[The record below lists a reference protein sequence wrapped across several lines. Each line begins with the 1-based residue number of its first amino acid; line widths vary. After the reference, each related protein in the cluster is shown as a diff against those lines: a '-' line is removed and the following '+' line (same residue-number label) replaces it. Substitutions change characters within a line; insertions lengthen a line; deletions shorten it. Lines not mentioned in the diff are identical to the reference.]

1 MHKIG
6 LSLGKFAP
14 LHRGHQL
21 MIETAL
27 AQVDHLIVMIY
38 ACDELPLVSLAERV
52 QWLQT
57 LYPSV
62 EVLPAPD
69 GPKETG
75 YTPAIMRAQE
85 EYILKI
91 LAGRK
96 VTHFFSSEPYGEH
109 VSEALGTVDVRVDMP
124 RKIVPISATGI
135 RQDWNLA
142 QQFLNSVVYRSLVQ
156 KIVLLGAP
164 SAGKTTLATALAQTL
179 KTEWAAEYGRT
190 YWEQHQTNRRL
201 EPAEL
206 VLIAQTHIELEDAA
220 ALTAQ
225 RYLICDTNAFTT
237 WHFAHYYH
245 GSALPELTQLAEQC
259 WARYAQVWVCDI
271 DFPYADT
278 WERSGE
284 TNQQEFQAFIL
295 QHLQEQQ
302 IPYRL
307 VSGSVNERV
316 QTVLSQLPA
325 DRLLTANTG
334 AFQNGLSGGLK

>member
-1 MHKIG
+1 MRKVG
-6 LSLGKFAP
+6 LTLGKFAP

-27 AQVDHLIVMIY
+27 AQVDHLIIMIY
-38 ACDELPLVSLAERV
+38 GCDELPLVSLAERV

-57 LYPSV
+57 LYPTV

-75 YTPAIMRAQE
+75 YTSAIMRAQE
-85 EYILKI
+85 DFILKI

-109 VSEALGTVDVRVDMP
+109 VSEALGAVDVRVDMP
-124 RKIVPISATGI
+124 RQIVPISATRI

-142 QQFLNSVVYRSLVQ
+142 QQYLNPLVYRSLVQ

-164 SAGKTTLATALAQTL
+164 SAGKTTLATALAQAL
-179 KTEWAAEYGRT
+179 NTEWAAEYGRT
-190 YWEQHQTNRRL
+190 YWEQHQSNRRL
-201 EPAEL
+201 EPEEL
-206 VLIAQTHIELEDAA
+206 LLIAQRHIELEDAA

-237 WHFAHYYH
+237 WHFANYYH

-278 WERSGE
+278 WDRSGA
-284 TNQQEFQAFIL
+284 TNQREFQAFVL
-295 QHLQEQQ
+295 QYLQERSISYQ
-302 IPYRL
+302 L
-307 VSGSVNERV
+307 VSGSVQARV
-316 QTVLSQLPA
+316 QTMLEQLPA
-325 DRLLTANTG
+325 DRLLTQLA
-334 AFQNGLSGGLK
+334 

>member
-1 MHKIG
+1 MRKVG
-6 LSLGKFAP
+6 LTLGKFAP

-27 AQVDHLIVMIY
+27 GQVDHLIVMIY
-38 ACDELPLVSLAERV
+38 GCDELPLVNLAERV
-52 QWLQT
+52 QWLQI
-57 LYPSV
+57 LYPTV

-75 YTPAIMRAQE
+75 YTSAIMRAQE
-85 EYILKI
+85 DFILKI

-109 VSEALGTVDVRVDMP
+109 VSEALGAVDVRVDMP
-124 RKIVPISATGI
+124 RQIVPISATRI

-142 QQFLNSVVYRSLVQ
+142 QQYLDPVVYRSLVQ

-164 SAGKTTLATALAQTL
+164 SAGKTTLAAALAQAL

-190 YWEQHQTNRRL
+190 YWEQHQSNRRL
-201 EPAEL
+201 EPEEL
-206 VLIAQTHIELEDAA
+206 LLIAQRHIELEDAA

-225 RYLICDTNAFTT
+225 RHLICDTNAFTT
-237 WHFAHYYH
+237 WHFANYYH

-278 WERSGE
+278 WDRSGA
-284 TNQQEFQAFIL
+284 TNQCEFQAFIL
-295 QHLQEQQ
+295 QYLEEHK
-302 IPYRL
+302 IPYQV
-307 VSGSVNERV
+307 VSGSVQERV
-316 QTVLSQLPA
+316 QTILEQLPA
-325 DRLLTANTG
+325 DRLLTQLA
-334 AFQNGLSGGLK
+334 

>member
-1 MHKIG
+1 MRKVG
-6 LSLGKFAP
+6 LTLGKFAP

-27 AQVDHLIVMIY
+27 AQVDRLIIMIY
-38 ACDELPLVSLAERV
+38 GCDEQPLVSLTERV
-52 QWLQT
+52 QWLQA

-75 YTPAIMRAQE
+75 YTSAIMRAQE
-85 EYILKI
+85 DFILKI

-109 VSEALGTVDVRVDMP
+109 VSCALGAVDVRVDMP
-124 RKIVPISATGI
+124 RQIVPISATRI

-142 QQFLNSVVYRSLVQ
+142 QQYLDPVVYRSLIQ

-164 SAGKTTLATALAQTL
+164 SAGKTTLAAALAQAL
-179 KTEWAAEYGRT
+179 NTEWAAEYGRT
-190 YWEQHQTNRRL
+190 YWEQHQSNRRL
-201 EPAEL
+201 EPEEL
-206 VLIAQTHIELEDAA
+206 LLIAHKHIELEDAA

-237 WHFAHYYH
+237 WHFANYYH

-259 WARYAQVWVCDI
+259 WQRYAQVWVCDI

-278 WERSGE
+278 WDRSGA
-284 TNQQEFQAFIL
+284 TNQREFQAFIL
-295 QHLQEQQ
+295 QYLQEQS
-302 IPYRL
+302 IPYHV
-307 VSGSVNERV
+307 VSGSVQERV
-316 QTVLSQLPA
+316 QTILEQLPA
-325 DRLLTANTG
+325 DRLLTQLA
-334 AFQNGLSGGLK
+334 

>member
-1 MHKIG
+1 MRKVG
-6 LSLGKFAP
+6 LTLGKFAP

-27 AQVDHLIVMIY
+27 GQVDHLIVMIY
-38 ACDELPLVSLAERV
+38 GCDELPLVSLAERV

-57 LYPSV
+57 LYPTV
-62 EVLPAPD
+62 EVLLAAD

-85 EYILKI
+85 DFILKI

-109 VSEALGTVDVRVDMP
+109 VSCSLGAVDVRVDMP
-124 RKIVPISATGI
+124 RQIVPISATRI

-142 QQFLNSVVYRSLVQ
+142 QQYLDPVVYRSLVQ

-164 SAGKTTLATALAQTL
+164 SAGKTTLAAALAQAL
-179 KTEWAAEYGRT
+179 NTEWAAEYGRT
-190 YWEQHQTNRRL
+190 YWEQHQSNRRL
-201 EPAEL
+201 EPEEL

-237 WHFAHYYH
+237 WHFANYYH
-245 GSALPELTQLAEQC
+245 GSALPELTQLAETC
-259 WARYAQVWVCDI
+259 WQRYAQVWVCDI

-278 WERSGE
+278 WDRSGA
-284 TNQQEFQAFIL
+284 TNQHEFQAFIL
-295 QHLQEQQ
+295 QYLQEQR
-302 IPYRL
+302 IPYQV
-307 VSGSVNERV
+307 VSGSVQERV
-316 QTVLSQLPA
+316 QTILEQLPA
-325 DRLLTANTG
+325 DRLLTQLA
-334 AFQNGLSGGLK
+334 